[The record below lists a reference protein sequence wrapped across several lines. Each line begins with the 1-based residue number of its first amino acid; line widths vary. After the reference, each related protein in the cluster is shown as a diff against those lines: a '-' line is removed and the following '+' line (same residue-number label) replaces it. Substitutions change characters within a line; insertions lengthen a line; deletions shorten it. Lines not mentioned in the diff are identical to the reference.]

1 MDVFSTHKA
10 CILPKRCANVQ
21 HIMQFFWFVLIV
33 ALLLGGAIGIVIVL
47 PEDR

>member
-1 MDVFSTHKA
+1 MFFRISS
-10 CILPKRCANVQ
+10 CILPKRCATVQ
-21 HIMQFFWFVLIV
+21 YIMQFFWFVLIV